1 MRAILQRELR
11 LKLDSVAA
19 WLYPIVFF
27 MMVLLLFPLAMGAAQ
42 ALLLKVGA
50 AAVWIAALLA
60 VLLGMEGLFSRD
72 VEDGTL
78 EQVLVARA
86 SLPLWVLIKVG
97 LHWLAS
103 GFVLALL
110 SGLAMPLFGLTAAQ
124 AVVLALSLLLG
135 TPTLTLLAALA
146 TALTVS
152 LRGGGVLVPLIAL
165 PLQLP
170 VLVFATG
177 AVNMATQMSSVLPIM
192 ALLLAL
198 LLLALVL
205 LPFAIAAAL
214 RLSLSQ

>member
-110 SGLAMPLFGLTAAQ
+110 SGLAMPLFGLTTAQ

>member
-124 AVVLALSLLLG
+124 AVVLACSLLLG